1 MFRFIAF
8 ILELILNPKAWILKL
23 VVLITFIVLVGSFW
37 NLNYTVMYIC
47 MWILSLLILYS
58 LISFIKDSRDVA
70 EMGLKITR
78 IVALTVLV
86 FLCINVENQ
95 TVLYIYIWVLWLL
108 LIFSLWSI
116 ISWKIKEKKDNSE
129 RKNLDKNTEN
139 SIPHL

>member
-1 MFRFIAF
+1 MFRFIAL

-116 ISWKIKEKKDNSE
+116 ISWKTKEKKDSSE
-129 RKNLDKNTEN
+129 RKNLDKNTKN
-139 SIPHL
+139 FTPHL

>member
-116 ISWKIKEKKDNSE
+116 ISGKIKE
-129 RKNLDKNTEN
+129 
-139 SIPHL
+139 

>member
-116 ISWKIKEKKDNSE
+116 ISWKTKEKKDSSE
-129 RKNLDKNTEN
+129 RKNQDKNTEN
-139 SIPHL
+139 FTPHL

>member
-23 VVLITFIVLVGSFW
+23 VVLITFIVLFGSFW

-116 ISWKIKEKKDNSE
+116 ISWKTKEKKDSSE

-139 SIPHL
+139 FTPHL